1 MVRRDNAPI
10 LSLPVPIF
18 SLLLSLAL
26 FVAAFAVAPLGQAS
40 NPTRTLHG
48 TTLANSSGVP
58 GYLEVGSDGSM
69 YSFSTPNLGGMGGKP
84 LNQPIVGMAAM
95 PNGLGY
101 WEVASDGGIFTF
113 GAAAFYGSMGG
124 HPLNKPIVGMAYDPA
139 TGGYW
144 EVASDGG
151 IFSFNAP
158 FYGSMGGK
166 PLNKPIVG
174 MAATPDGKGYWLV
187 ASDGGI
193 FTFGDAGFYG
203 SMGGHPL
210 NKPVVSM
217 AATPNGLGYW
227 EVASDG
233 GIFTFGDA
241 GFYGSMGGQSIP
253 APVVAM
259 ASTLVTSLV
268 APGAT
273 GYDISNWQCGGYPP
287 QAPLYVVEVTG
298 WPYSQTTPTQCLQ
311 SEVSWGGP
319 QTQFYIFMGDVN
331 PIPSGAPVAPSCP
344 SGLTSIDCSGWQNG
358 YSQAAYAYNISQ
370 NAAVHS
376 SVWWLD
382 VETSANSWS
391 SSQSENYQA
400 ILGAMAAL
408 KSRGILVGVYSTYKQ
423 WPEIAGT
430 GSALP
435 SGTPIWVADWN
446 TSNPS
451 AACGQAIPFGGG
463 FLAQV
468 QTLPTNFDNDVSC

>member
-174 MAATPDGKGYWLV
+174 MAATPDGKGYWL
-187 ASDGGI
+187 
-193 FTFGDAGFYG
+193 
-203 SMGGHPL
+203 
-210 NKPVVSM
+210 
-217 AATPNGLGYW
+217 
-227 EVASDG
+227 VASDG

>member
-1 MVRRDNAPI
+1 MVRKNASI
-10 LSLPVPIF
+10 LTQPVPIL
-18 SLLLSLAL
+18 SLLLSLVLIA
-26 FVAAFAVAPLGQAS
+26 AAFVIAPMS
-40 NPTRTLHG
+40 PTSKGIRSLQG
-48 TTLANSSGVP
+48 TKLANSSGVP
-58 GYLEVGSDGSM
+58 GYLEVGSDGSI
-69 YSFSTPNLGGMGGKP
+69 YSFSTPNLGGMGGHP

-113 GAAAFYGSMGG
+113 GQAGFYGSMGG

-166 PLNKPIVG
+166 PLNQPIVG

-210 NKPVVSM
+210 NKPIVGM
-217 AATPNGLGYW
+217 AATPDGLGYW

-241 GFYGSMGGQSIP
+241 GFSGSMGGQSIP
-253 APVVAM
+253 APVVAI
-259 ASTLVTSLV
+259 AATDVTSLV

-273 GYDISNWQCGGYPP
+273 GYDISNWQCGNYPP
-287 QAPLYVVEVTG
+287 QAPLYVVEISG
-298 WPYSQTTPTQCLQ
+298 WPYSQTTPTSCLQ
-311 SEVSWGGP
+311 SEVAWGGQ
-319 QTQFYIFMGDVN
+319 QTQFYIFMGDN
-331 PIPSGAPVAPSCP
+331 TPIPAGAPAPPPCP
-344 SGLTSIDCSGWQNG
+344 AGLSQGDCAGWQDG
-358 YSQAAYAYNISQ
+358 YSQAAYAYGISQ
-370 NAAVHS
+370 NAGVHS

-382 VETSANSWS
+382 VETSASSWS
-391 SSQSENYQA
+391 SSQSQNYQA

-408 KSRGILVGVYSTYKQ
+408 KSNGALVGVYSTYLQ
-423 WPEIAGT
+423 WPEIAGP
-430 GSALP
+430 SAALP

-446 TSNPS
+446 TSSPS
-451 AACGQAIPFGGG
+451 AACAQATPFGGG

>member
-1 MVRRDNAPI
+1 MVRKIASI
-10 LSLPVPIF
+10 LTVPVPIL

-26 FVAAFAVAPLGQAS
+26 IAGAFVLAPK
-40 NPTRTLHG
+40 NPTSSSTRPLQG
-48 TTLANSSGVP
+48 AKLANSSGVP
-58 GYLEVGSDGSM
+58 GYLEVGADGSI
-69 YSFSTPNLGGMGGKP
+69 YSFSTPNLGGMGGHP
-84 LNQPIVGMAAM
+84 LNKPIVGMASM

-113 GAAAFYGSMGG
+113 GQAQFFGSMGG

-166 PLNKPIVG
+166 PLNQPIVG

-210 NKPVVSM
+210 NKPIVGM
-217 AATPNGLGYW
+217 AATPSGLGYW

-233 GIFTFGDA
+233 GIFTFGNA
-241 GFYGSMGGQSIP
+241 GFSGSMGGQSIP
-253 APVVAM
+253 APVVAI
-259 ASTLVTSLV
+259 ATTEVTSLV

-273 GYDISNWQCGGYPP
+273 GHDISNWQCGGFPP
-287 QAPLYVVEVTG
+287 QAPLYVVEISG
-298 WPYSQTTPTQCLQ
+298 WPYAQTTPTSCLQ
-311 SEVSWGGP
+311 SEVAWGGP
-319 QTQFYIFMGDVN
+319 QTQFYMFMGDN
-331 PIPSGAPVAPSCP
+331 TPIPPGAPTPPPCP
-344 SGLTSIDCSGWQNG
+344 AGLSQGDCAGWQDG
-358 YSQAAYAYNISQ
+358 YSQAAYAYGISQ
-370 NAAVHS
+370 NVGVHS

-391 SSQSENYQA
+391 SSQSQNYQA
-400 ILGAMAAL
+400 ILGAIAAL
-408 KSRGILVGVYSTYKQ
+408 KSDGALVGVYSTYLQ
-423 WPEIAGT
+423 WPEIAGA
-430 GSALP
+430 SAALP

-446 TSNPS
+446 TSNPA
-451 AACGQAIPFGGG
+451 AACSQATPFGGG
-463 FLAQV
+463 FLTQV

>member
-84 LNQPIVGMAAM
+84 LNQPIVGMAAT

-113 GAAAFYGSMGG
+113 GAAA
-124 HPLNKPIVGMAYDPA
+124 
-139 TGGYW
+139 
-144 EVASDGG
+144 
-151 IFSFNAP
+151 
-158 FYGSMGGK
+158 
-166 PLNKPIVG
+166 
-174 MAATPDGKGYWLV
+174 
-187 ASDGGI
+187 
-193 FTFGDAGFYG
+193 
-203 SMGGHPL
+203 
-210 NKPVVSM
+210 
-217 AATPNGLGYW
+217 
-227 EVASDG
+227 
-233 GIFTFGDA
+233 
-241 GFYGSMGGQSIP
+241 FYGSMGGQSIP